1 MLWLQGCQP
10 QLEQPYMSSVPD
22 SSSGE
27 SLVTQDYIWA
37 MWDCGIAISYSL
49 IVTIERHEKKL
60 LPRQNV
66 DCTVDQEAADGWPLE
81 GVIPTGLEISI
92 FQEVNNLW
100 PLCTND
106 HTNIIAAA

>member
-1 MLWLQGCQP
+1 MAARLSTSVGTTLY
-10 QLEQPYMSSVPD
+10 EQCTRLFP
-22 SSSGE
+22 SGE

-37 MWDCGIAISYSL
+37 MRDCAIAISYSL

-66 DCTVDQEAADGWPLE
+66 DCTVDQEAADGCPLD

-92 FQEVNNLW
+92 FQEVNNL
-100 PLCTND
+100 
-106 HTNIIAAA
+106 